1 MTGAGR
7 RCYIARRHEQTTAA
21 AAVPSR
27 LARRCRSDRRR
38 ARDLRAAL
46 YRDRRGP
53 ARADLVRC
61 LYRLR
66 HRLSV
71 GDAAERDRE
80 LVDTM
85 PATPARPTGGGSMSE
100 EPLPLDYDPPPSTL
114 TPEQLAAVNLAVETF
129 YATIRRRA
137 PQADRL
143 RLVTVGAARLLVAVM
158 RNSPQHIPAL
168 AAAINPELATAD
180 CKLVL
185 LQQ

>member
-1 MTGAGR
+1 
-7 RCYIARRHEQTTAA
+7 
-21 AAVPSR
+21 
-27 LARRCRSDRRR
+27 
-38 ARDLRAAL
+38 
-46 YRDRRGP
+46 
-53 ARADLVRC
+53 
-61 LYRLR
+61 
-66 HRLSV
+66 
-71 GDAAERDRE
+71 
-80 LVDTM
+80 
-85 PATPARPTGGGSMSE
+85 MSE

-114 TPEQLAAVNLAVETF
+114 TPEQPAAVNLAVETF
-129 YATIRRRA
+129 HATIRRRA